1 MNKVYLFNRLRHL
14 IFGEKFYKKLI
25 FDWDKSFNRITIIQN
40 IIDRNKFNSYLE
52 IGCYNDDCFAK
63 INVTKKIG
71 LDPFMGGNVRMSSD
85 DFFNINKDKF
95 DCIFIDG
102 LHTYEQVKKDIDNS
116 LKSINENGVIIVHD
130 CLPESIFEQAVPRS
144 KRRFKGD
151 SWKAIVEMRTR
162 KNIDTYTCVVDEGL
176 GVILKREN
184 YNLLNISVKDFKKL
198 SFKDYY
204 YNNKTYMNL
213 ISVKDLFKFI

>member
-213 ISVKDLFKFI
+213 ISVKDLFKLI

>member
-25 FDWDKSFNRITIIQN
+25 FEWDKSFNRITIIQN

-52 IGCYNDDCFAK
+52 IGCYNDNCFSK
-63 INVTKKIG
+63 INVTKKVG
-71 LDPFMGGNVRMSSD
+71 VDPLVGGNVRMSSD
-85 DFFNINKDKF
+85 DFFNINKERF

-102 LHTYEQVKKDIDNS
+102 LHTYEQVKKDINNS
-116 LKSINENGVIIVHD
+116 LKYVNDNGVILVHD

-151 SWKAIVEMRTR
+151 TWKAIVEMRTR

-184 YNLLNISVKDFKKL
+184 HNLLNININDFKKL

-204 YNNKTYMNL
+204 YNNLSYMNL

>member
-1 MNKVYLFNRLRHL
+1 MNRVYLFNRLRHL

-25 FDWDKSFNRITIIQN
+25 FEWDKSFNRITIIQN

-52 IGCYNDDCFAK
+52 IGCYKDDCFSK
-63 INVTKKIG
+63 INVTKKVG
-71 LDPFMGGNVRMSSD
+71 VDPFMGGNVRMSSD
-85 DFFNINKDKF
+85 DFFNINKEKF

-102 LHTYEQVKKDIDNS
+102 LHTYEQVKKDINNS
-116 LKSINENGVIIVHD
+116 LKYVNDNGVILVHD

-176 GVILKREN
+176 GIILKREN
-184 YNLLNISVKDFKKL
+184 HNLLNINVNDFKKL

-204 YNNKTYMNL
+204 YNNLSYMNL
-213 ISVKDLFKFI
+213 ITVKNLFKLI

>member
-1 MNKVYLFNRLRHL
+1 MNRVYLFNRLRHL

-25 FDWDKSFNRITIIQN
+25 FEWDKSFNRITIIQN

-52 IGCYNDDCFAK
+52 IGCYKDDCFSK
-63 INVTKKIG
+63 INVTKKVG
-71 LDPFMGGNVRMSSD
+71 VDPFMGGNVRMSSD
-85 DFFNINKDKF
+85 DFFNINKEKF

-116 LKSINENGVIIVHD
+116 LKSINDNGVIIVHD

-176 GVILKREN
+176 GIILKREN
-184 YNLLNISVKDFKKL
+184 HNLLNINVNDFKKL

-204 YNNKTYMNL
+204 YNNLSYMNL
-213 ISVKDLFKFI
+213 ITVKNLFKLI

>member
-25 FDWDKSFNRITIIQN
+25 FEWDKSFNRITIIQN

-52 IGCYNDDCFAK
+52 IGCYNDDCFSK
-63 INVTKKIG
+63 INVTKKVG
-71 LDPFMGGNVRMSSD
+71 VDPLVGGNVRMSSD
-85 DFFNINKDKF
+85 DFFNINKERF

-102 LHTYEQVKKDIDNS
+102 LHTYEQVKKDINNS
-116 LKSINENGVIIVHD
+116 LKYVNDNGIILVHD

-151 SWKAIVEMRTR
+151 TWKAIVEMRTR

-184 YNLLNISVKDFKKL
+184 HNLLNININDFKKL

-204 YNNKTYMNL
+204 YNNLFYMNL
-213 ISVKDLFKFI
+213 ISVKDLFKLI

>member
-71 LDPFMGGNVRMSSD
+71 VDPFMGGNVRMSSD

-116 LKSINENGVIIVHD
+116 LKSINENGVMIVHD

-213 ISVKDLFKFI
+213 ISVKDLFKLI

>member
-71 LDPFMGGNVRMSSD
+71 VDPFMGGNVRMSSD

-116 LKSINENGVIIVHD
+116 LKFINDNGVIIVHD

-176 GVILKREN
+176 GIILKRKN
-184 YNLLNISVKDFKKL
+184 HNLLNINVNNFKKL

-204 YNNKTYMNL
+204 YNNLSYMNL
-213 ISVKDLFKFI
+213 ITVKCLFKLI

>member
-1 MNKVYLFNRLRHL
+1 MNKVYLFNRLRNL

-71 LDPFMGGNVRMSSD
+71 VDPFMGGNVRMSSD

-213 ISVKDLFKFI
+213 ISVKDLFKLI

>member
-71 LDPFMGGNVRMSSD
+71 VDPFMGGNVRMSSD

-213 ISVKDLFKFI
+213 ISVKDLFKLI

>member
-63 INVTKKIG
+63 INVIKKIG
-71 LDPFMGGNVRMSSD
+71 VDPFMGGNVRMSSD

-176 GVILKREN
+176 GVILKRAN

-213 ISVKDLFKFI
+213 ISVKDLFKLI

>member
-71 LDPFMGGNVRMSSD
+71 VDPFMGGNVRMSSD

-102 LHTYEQVKKDIDNS
+102 LHTYEQVKRDIDNS

-176 GVILKREN
+176 GVILKRKN

-213 ISVKDLFKFI
+213 ISVKDLFKLI

>member
-25 FDWDKSFNRITIIQN
+25 FEWDKSFNRITIIQN

-52 IGCYNDDCFAK
+52 IGCYNDDCFSK
-63 INVTKKIG
+63 INVTKKVG
-71 LDPFMGGNVRMSSD
+71 VDPLVGGNVRMSSD
-85 DFFNINKDKF
+85 DFFNINKERF

-102 LHTYEQVKKDIDNS
+102 LHTYEQVKKDINNS
-116 LKSINENGVIIVHD
+116 LKYVNDNGVILVHD

-151 SWKAIVEMRTR
+151 TWKAIVEMRTR
-162 KNIDTYTCVVDEGL
+162 KNVDTYTCVVDEGL

-184 YNLLNISVKDFKKL
+184 HNLLNININDFKKL

-204 YNNKTYMNL
+204 YNNLSYMNL

>member
-25 FDWDKSFNRITIIQN
+25 FEWDKSFNRITIIQN

-52 IGCYNDDCFAK
+52 IGCYNDDCFSK
-63 INVTKKIG
+63 INVTKKVG
-71 LDPFMGGNVRMSSD
+71 VDPLVGGNVRMSSD
-85 DFFNINKDKF
+85 DFFNINKEKF

-102 LHTYEQVKKDIDNS
+102 LHTYEQVKKDINNS
-116 LKSINENGVIIVHD
+116 LKYVNDNGVILVHD

-151 SWKAIVEMRTR
+151 TWKAIVEMRTR

-184 YNLLNISVKDFKKL
+184 HNLLNININDFKKL

-204 YNNKTYMNL
+204 YNNLSYMNL
-213 ISVKDLFKFI
+213 ISVKDLFKLI

>member
-25 FDWDKSFNRITIIQN
+25 FEWDKSFNRITIIQN

-52 IGCYNDDCFAK
+52 IGCYNDDCFSK
-63 INVTKKIG
+63 INVTKKVG
-71 LDPFMGGNVRMSSD
+71 VDPLVGGNVRMSSD
-85 DFFNINKDKF
+85 DFFNINKEKF

-102 LHTYEQVKKDIDNS
+102 LHTYEQVKKDINNS
-116 LKSINENGVIIVHD
+116 LKYVNDNGVILVHD

-151 SWKAIVEMRTR
+151 TWKAIVEMRTR
-162 KNIDTYTCVVDEGL
+162 KNVDTYTCVVDEGL

-184 YNLLNISVKDFKKL
+184 HNLLNININDFKKL

-204 YNNKTYMNL
+204 YNNLSYMNL

>member
-25 FDWDKSFNRITIIQN
+25 FEWDKSFNRITIIQN

-52 IGCYNDDCFAK
+52 IGCYNDDCFSK
-63 INVTKKIG
+63 INVTKKVG
-71 LDPFMGGNVRMSSD
+71 VDPLVGGNVRMSSD
-85 DFFNINKDKF
+85 DFFNINKEKF

-102 LHTYEQVKKDIDNS
+102 LHTYEQVKKDINNS
-116 LKSINENGVIIVHD
+116 LKYVNDNGVILVHD

-151 SWKAIVEMRTR
+151 TWKAIVEMRTR

-184 YNLLNISVKDFKKL
+184 HNLLNININDFKKL

-204 YNNKTYMNL
+204 YNNLSYMNL

>member
-71 LDPFMGGNVRMSSD
+71 VDPFMGGNVRMSSD

-176 GVILKREN
+176 GVILKRKN

-213 ISVKDLFKFI
+213 ISVKDLFKLI

>member
-71 LDPFMGGNVRMSSD
+71 VDPFMGGNVRMSSD

-102 LHTYEQVKKDIDNS
+102 LHTYEQVKRDIDNS
-116 LKSINENGVIIVHD
+116 LKCINENGVIIVHD

-176 GVILKREN
+176 GVILKRKN

-198 SFKDYY
+198 NFKDYY

-213 ISVKDLFKFI
+213 ISAKDLFKLI

>member
-71 LDPFMGGNVRMSSD
+71 VDPFMGGNVRMSSD

-162 KNIDTYTCVVDEGL
+162 KNIDTYTCVVDEGI

-213 ISVKDLFKFI
+213 ISVKDLFKLI

>member
-71 LDPFMGGNVRMSSD
+71 VDPFMGGNVRMSSD

-102 LHTYEQVKKDIDNS
+102 LHTYEQVKRDIDNS

-213 ISVKDLFKFI
+213 ISVKDLFKLI

>member
-25 FDWDKSFNRITIIQN
+25 FEWDKSFNRITIIQN

-52 IGCYNDDCFAK
+52 IGCYNDNCFSK
-63 INVTKKIG
+63 INVTKKVG
-71 LDPFMGGNVRMSSD
+71 VDPLVGGNVRMSSD
-85 DFFNINKDKF
+85 DFFNINKEKF

-102 LHTYEQVKKDIDNS
+102 LHTYEQVKKDINNS
-116 LKSINENGVIIVHD
+116 LKYVNDNGVILVHD

-151 SWKAIVEMRTR
+151 TWKAIVEMRTR
-162 KNIDTYTCVVDEGL
+162 KNVDTYTCVVDEGL

-184 YNLLNISVKDFKKL
+184 HNLLNININDFKKL

-204 YNNKTYMNL
+204 YNNLSYMNL

>member
-25 FDWDKSFNRITIIQN
+25 FEWDKSFNRITIIQN

-52 IGCYNDDCFAK
+52 IGCYNDDCFSK
-63 INVTKKIG
+63 INVTKKVG
-71 LDPFMGGNVRMSSD
+71 VDPLVGGNVRMSSD
-85 DFFNINKDKF
+85 DFFNINKERF

-102 LHTYEQVKKDIDNS
+102 LHTYEQVKKDINNS
-116 LKSINENGVIIVHD
+116 LKYVNDNGVILVHD

-151 SWKAIVEMRTR
+151 TWKAIVEMRTR

-184 YNLLNISVKDFKKL
+184 HNLLNININDFKKL

-204 YNNKTYMNL
+204 YNNLSYMNL
-213 ISVKDLFKFI
+213 ISVKDLFKLI

>member
-71 LDPFMGGNVRMSSD
+71 VDPFMGGNVRMSSD

-204 YNNKTYMNL
+204 YNNKIYMNL
-213 ISVKDLFKFI
+213 ISVKDLFKLI

>member
-25 FDWDKSFNRITIIQN
+25 FEWDKSFNRITIIQN

-52 IGCYNDDCFAK
+52 IGCYNDDCFSK
-63 INVTKKIG
+63 INVTKKVG
-71 LDPFMGGNVRMSSD
+71 VDPLVGGNVRMSSD
-85 DFFNINKDKF
+85 DFFNINKERF

-102 LHTYEQVKKDIDNS
+102 LHTYEQVKKDINNS
-116 LKSINENGVIIVHD
+116 LKYVNDNGVILVHD

-151 SWKAIVEMRTR
+151 TWKAIVEMRTR

-184 YNLLNISVKDFKKL
+184 HNLLNINIHDFKKL

-204 YNNKTYMNL
+204 YNNLSYMNL

>member
-1 MNKVYLFNRLRHL
+1 MNRVYLFNRLRHL

-25 FDWDKSFNRITIIQN
+25 FEWDKSFNRITIIQN

-52 IGCYNDDCFAK
+52 IGCYNDDCFSK
-63 INVTKKIG
+63 INVTKKVG
-71 LDPFMGGNVRMSSD
+71 VDPLVGGNVRMSSD
-85 DFFNINKDKF
+85 DFFNINKEKF

-102 LHTYEQVKKDIDNS
+102 LHTYEQVKKDINNS
-116 LKSINENGVIIVHD
+116 LKYVNDNGVILVHD

-151 SWKAIVEMRTR
+151 TWKAIVEMRTR

-184 YNLLNISVKDFKKL
+184 HNLLNININDFKKL

-204 YNNKTYMNL
+204 YNNLSYMNL

>member
-25 FDWDKSFNRITIIQN
+25 FEWGKSFNRITIIQN

-52 IGCYNDDCFAK
+52 IGCYNDDCFSK
-63 INVTKKIG
+63 INVTKKVG
-71 LDPFMGGNVRMSSD
+71 VDPLVGGNVRMSSD
-85 DFFNINKDKF
+85 DFFNINKERF

-102 LHTYEQVKKDIDNS
+102 LHTYEQVKKDINNS
-116 LKSINENGVIIVHD
+116 LKYVNDNGVILVHD

-151 SWKAIVEMRTR
+151 TWKAIVEMRTR

-184 YNLLNISVKDFKKL
+184 HNLLNININDFKKL

-204 YNNKTYMNL
+204 YNNLSYMNL

>member
-71 LDPFMGGNVRMSSD
+71 VDPFMGGNVRMSSD

-176 GVILKREN
+176 GVILKRAN

-213 ISVKDLFKFI
+213 ISVKDLFKLI

>member
-1 MNKVYLFNRLRHL
+1 MNRVYLFNRLRHL

-25 FDWDKSFNRITIIQN
+25 FEWDKSFNRITIIQN
-40 IIDRNKFNSYLE
+40 IIARNKFNSYLE
-52 IGCYNDDCFAK
+52 IGCYNDDCFSK
-63 INVTKKIG
+63 INVTKKVG
-71 LDPFMGGNVRMSSD
+71 VDPLVGGNVRMSSD
-85 DFFNINKDKF
+85 DFFNINKEKF

-102 LHTYEQVKKDIDNS
+102 LHTYEQVKKDINNS
-116 LKSINENGVIIVHD
+116 LKYVNDNGVILVHD

-151 SWKAIVEMRTR
+151 TWKAIVEMRTR
-162 KNIDTYTCVVDEGL
+162 KNVDTYTCVVDEGL

-184 YNLLNISVKDFKKL
+184 HNLLNININDFKKL

-204 YNNKTYMNL
+204 YNNLSYMNL

>member
-25 FDWDKSFNRITIIQN
+25 FEWDKSFNRITIIQN

-71 LDPFMGGNVRMSSD
+71 VDPFMGGNVRMSSD

-102 LHTYEQVKKDIDNS
+102 LHTYEQVKRDIDNS

-176 GVILKREN
+176 GVILKRKN

-213 ISVKDLFKFI
+213 ISVKDLFKLI

>member
-25 FDWDKSFNRITIIQN
+25 FEWDKSFNRITIIQN

-52 IGCYNDDCFAK
+52 IGCYNDDCFSK
-63 INVTKKIG
+63 INVTKKVG
-71 LDPFMGGNVRMSSD
+71 VDPLVGGNVRMSSD
-85 DFFNINKDKF
+85 DFFNINKERF

-102 LHTYEQVKKDIDNS
+102 LHTYEQVKKDINNS
-116 LKSINENGVIIVHD
+116 LKYVNDNGVILVHD

-151 SWKAIVEMRTR
+151 TWKAIVEMRTR

-184 YNLLNISVKDFKKL
+184 HNLLNININDFKKL

-204 YNNKTYMNL
+204 YNNLSYMNL

>member
-71 LDPFMGGNVRMSSD
+71 VDPFMGGNVRMSSD

-102 LHTYEQVKKDIDNS
+102 LHTYEQVKRDIDNS
-116 LKSINENGVIIVHD
+116 LKCINENGVIIVHD

-176 GVILKREN
+176 GVILKRKN

-213 ISVKDLFKFI
+213 ISVKDLFKLI